1 MAVLEGLK
9 PEKVFQYFESIC
21 QIPHGSGNTKQ
32 LSDWLVD
39 FAKARNLEFYQ
50 DELNNVIIIKEASAG
65 YEDSEPVILQ
75 GHIDMVCNQEDSCTK
90 DMAKEGLDLVVD
102 GDTLYAEGTTLGGD
116 DGIAAAFMLAILDDD
131 SLPHP
136 RVEMV
141 FTTEEETGLYGAEA
155 IDVSPLKGRRFINI
169 DSEDEG
175 ILTVGCAGGV
185 TGIGCVPFSRE
196 AYEGQSFEI
205 KLFGLRGGHSGTEI
219 ILGQENA
226 AKALGRLLFELQ
238 DSADARIVTLESGV
252 ADNVIPTSASAV
264 IVTPS
269 ADKAREVFE
278 SCKAIFAH
286 EFKVD
291 TDFNMTLTEAD
302 CDIDPMDAASC
313 ERVLAYLIGTPNG
326 IEKMTIGID
335 GLPQTSLNLGVV
347 KTIAACA
354 DCCPEADGCVEYT
367 FCIRSSVDSECEML
381 ARRLECQIKPLGG
394 SFRREG
400 PYPGWEYSPVSPLR
414 DLLCEVYKEQCGKD
428 MIIEAIHAGLECG
441 YFSGKIPGLDC
452 VSIGPD
458 VRDVHTPN
466 ETLSISSTQR
476 TWELVTEVLARMK

>member
-9 PEKVFQYFESIC
+9 PEKVFQYFEAIC
-21 QIPHGSGNTKQ
+21 QIPHGSGNTKA

-39 FAKARNLEFYQ
+39 FAKARNLEHYQ

-65 YEDSEPVILQ
+65 YEASAPVILQ
-75 GHIDMVCNQEDSCTK
+75 GHIDMVCNQVETCTK
-90 DMAKEGLDLVVD
+90 DMAAEGLDLVVD
-102 GDTLYAEGTTLGGD
+102 GDLIYAEGTTLGGD
-116 DGIAAAFMLAILDDD
+116 DGVAAAFMLAILDDD
-131 SLPHP
+131 ALPHP

-155 IDVSPLKGRRFINI
+155 IDVSPLQGKRFINI

-175 ILTVGCAGGV
+175 IVTVGCAGGV
-185 TGIGCVPFSRE
+185 TGIGAVPFTRE
-196 AYEGQSFEI
+196 AYEGQAFEI
-205 KLFGLRGGHSGTEI
+205 KLSGLRGGHSGTEI

-226 AKALGRLLFELQ
+226 VRTLGRMLYELQ
-238 DSADARIVTLESGV
+238 EDAGTRIVTLQGGV

-264 IVTPS
+264 IVAPT

-278 SCKAIFAH
+278 SCKATFAH

-291 TDFNMTLTEAD
+291 TDFDMTLAETDSAL
-302 CDIDPMDAASC
+302 DPMDEDSC
-313 ERVLAYLIGTPNG
+313 QRVLAYLIGTPNG

-335 GLPQTSLNLGVV
+335 GLPQTSLSLGVLR
-347 KTIAACA
+347 TF
-354 DCCPEADGCVEYT
+354 ESEVEYT

-394 SFRREG
+394 TLRREG
-400 PYPGWEYSPVSPLR
+400 PYPGWEYAPVSPLR
-414 DLLCEVYKEQCGKD
+414 DLICKVYKEQTGND
-428 MIIEAIHAGLECG
+428 MVIEAIHAGLECG

-458 VRDVHTPN
+458 VNDVHTPM
-466 ETLSISSTQR
+466 EKLSISSTRR
-476 TWELVTEVLARMK
+476 TWELVVEVLKQMKA

>member
-9 PEKVFQYFESIC
+9 PEKVFQYFEAIC
-21 QIPHGSGNTKQ
+21 QIPHGSGNTKA

-39 FAKARNLEFYQ
+39 FAKARNLEHYQ

-65 YEDSEPVILQ
+65 YEASAPVILQ
-75 GHIDMVCNQEDSCTK
+75 GHIDMVCNQVETCTK
-90 DMAKEGLDLVVD
+90 DMAAEGLDLVVD
-102 GDTLYAEGTTLGGD
+102 GDLIYAEGTTLGGD
-116 DGIAAAFMLAILDDD
+116 DGVAAAFMLAILDDD
-131 SLPHP
+131 ALPHP

-155 IDVSPLKGRRFINI
+155 IDVSPLQGKRFINI

-175 ILTVGCAGGV
+175 IVTVGCAGGV
-185 TGIGCVPFSRE
+185 TGIGAVPFTRE
-196 AYEGQSFEI
+196 AYEGQAFEI
-205 KLFGLRGGHSGTEI
+205 KLSGLRGGHSGTEI

-226 AKALGRLLFELQ
+226 VRTLGRLLYELQ
-238 DSADARIVTLESGV
+238 EDAGTRIVTLQGGV

-264 IVTPS
+264 IVAPT

-278 SCKAIFAH
+278 SCKATFAH

-291 TDFNMTLTEAD
+291 TDFDMTLAETDSAL
-302 CDIDPMDAASC
+302 DPMDEDSC
-313 ERVLAYLIGTPNG
+313 QRVLAYLIGTPNG

-335 GLPQTSLNLGVV
+335 GLPQTSLSLGVLR
-347 KTIAACA
+347 TF
-354 DCCPEADGCVEYT
+354 DSEVEYT

-394 SFRREG
+394 TLRREG
-400 PYPGWEYSPVSPLR
+400 PYPGWEYAPVSPLR
-414 DLLCEVYKEQCGKD
+414 DLICKVYKEQTGKD
-428 MIIEAIHAGLECG
+428 MVIEAIHAGLECG

-458 VRDVHTPN
+458 VNDVHTPM
-466 ETLSISSTQR
+466 EKLSISSTRR
-476 TWELVTEVLARMK
+476 TWELVVEVLKQMKA

>member
-9 PEKVFQYFESIC
+9 PEKVFQHFESIC

-50 DELNNVIIIKEASAG
+50 DDMNNVIIIKEASAG
-65 YEDSEPVILQ
+65 YEESEPVILQ
-75 GHIDMVCNQEDSCTK
+75 GHIDMVCNQVESCTK
-90 DMAKEGLDLVVD
+90 DMATEGLDLVVD
-102 GDTLYAEGTTLGGD
+102 GDIIYAEGTTLGGD
-116 DGIAAAFMLAILDDD
+116 DGVAAAFMLAILDDD
-131 SLPHP
+131 NLPHP

-185 TGIGCVPFSRE
+185 TGIGSVPFTRE
-196 AYEGQSFEI
+196 AYEGQAFEV
-205 KLFGLRGGHSGTEI
+205 KLFGLRGGHSGTDI
-219 ILGQENA
+219 TMGQENA
-226 AKALGRLLFELQ
+226 VKSMGRLLYELQ
-238 DSADARIVTLESGV
+238 EKANVRIVSLEGGV

-269 ADKAREVFE
+269 SDKAREVFD
-278 SCKAIFAH
+278 SCKAIFTH

-291 TDFNMTLTEAD
+291 TDFDMTLTETDNAL
-302 CDIDPMDAASC
+302 DPMDEESGQK
-313 ERVLAYLIGTPNG
+313 VLAYLIGTPNG
-326 IEKMTIGID
+326 IEKMTIGIE
-335 GLPQTSLNLGVV
+335 GLPQTSLSLGVLR
-347 KTIAACA
+347 TNEDA
-354 DCCPEADGCVEYT
+354 VEYT
-367 FCIRSSVDSECEML
+367 FCIRSAVDSECEML
-381 ARRLECQIKPLGG
+381 AQRLECQIKPLGG
-394 SFRREG
+394 TLRREG
-400 PYPGWEYSPVSPLR
+400 PYPGWEYAPVSPLR
-414 DLLCEVYKEQCGKD
+414 DLICEVYKEQTGKD
-428 MIIEAIHAGLECG
+428 MVIEAIHAGLECG
-441 YFSGKIPGLDC
+441 YFSGKMPGLDC

-466 ETLSISSTQR
+466 EKLSISSTQR
-476 TWELVTEVLARMK
+476 TWELVTEVLAKMKP

>member
-1 MAVLEGLK
+1 MAVLEELK
-9 PEKVFQYFESIC
+9 PEKVFQYFEAIC

-50 DELNNVIIIKEASAG
+50 DDMNNVIIIKEASAG
-65 YEDSEPVILQ
+65 YEESEPVILQ
-75 GHIDMVCNQEDSCTK
+75 GHIDMVCNQVESCTK
-90 DMAKEGLDLVVD
+90 DMATEGLDLVVD
-102 GDTLYAEGTTLGGD
+102 GDIIYAEGTTLGGD
-116 DGIAAAFMLAILDDD
+116 DGVAAAFMLAILDDD

-185 TGIGCVPFSRE
+185 TGIGSVPFTRE
-196 AYEGQSFEI
+196 AYEGQAFEV
-205 KLFGLRGGHSGTEI
+205 KLFGLRGGHSGTDI
-219 ILGQENA
+219 TMGQENA
-226 AKALGRLLFELQ
+226 VKSLGRLLYELQ
-238 DSADARIVTLESGV
+238 EKAGARIVSMDGGV

-264 IVTPS
+264 IVSPS
-269 ADKAREVFE
+269 AEKVHEVFD

-291 TDFNMTLTEAD
+291 TDFDMTLTETENTL
-302 CDIDPMDAASC
+302 DPMNEESGQK
-313 ERVLAYLIGTPNG
+313 VLAYLIGTPNG
-326 IEKMTIGID
+326 IEKMTIGIE
-335 GLPQTSLNLGVV
+335 GLPQTSLSLGVLR
-347 KTIAACA
+347 TNE
-354 DCCPEADGCVEYT
+354 DTVEYT
-367 FCIRSSVDSECEML
+367 YCIRSSVDSECEML
-381 ARRLECQIKPLGG
+381 AQRLECQIKPLGG
-394 SFRREG
+394 TFRREG
-400 PYPGWEYSPVSPLR
+400 PYPGWEYAPVSPLR
-414 DLLCEVYKEQCGKD
+414 DLLCEVYKKQTGKD

-441 YFSGKIPGLDC
+441 YFSGKMPGLDC

-466 ETLSISSTQR
+466 EKLSISSTQR
-476 TWELVTEVLARMK
+476 TWELVTEVLARMKP

>member
-9 PEKVFQYFESIC
+9 PEKVFQHFESIC

-50 DELNNVIIIKEASAG
+50 DDMNNVIIIKEASAG
-65 YEDSEPVILQ
+65 YEESEPVILQ
-75 GHIDMVCNQEDSCTK
+75 GHIDMVCNQVESCTK
-90 DMAKEGLDLVVD
+90 DMATEGLDLVVD
-102 GDTLYAEGTTLGGD
+102 GDIIYAEGTTLGGD
-116 DGIAAAFMLAILDDD
+116 DGVAAAFMLAILDDD

-185 TGIGCVPFSRE
+185 TGIGSVPFTRE
-196 AYEGQSFEI
+196 AYEGQAFEV
-205 KLFGLRGGHSGTEI
+205 KLFGLRGGHSGTDI
-219 ILGQENA
+219 TMGQENA
-226 AKALGRLLFELQ
+226 VKSLGRLLYELQ
-238 DSADARIVTLESGV
+238 EKADARIVSMDGGV

-264 IVTPS
+264 IVSPS
-269 ADKAREVFE
+269 SEKVHEVFD

-291 TDFNMTLTEAD
+291 TDFDMTLTETENTL
-302 CDIDPMDAASC
+302 DPMNEESGQK
-313 ERVLAYLIGTPNG
+313 VLAYLIGTPNG
-326 IEKMTIGID
+326 IEKMTIGIE
-335 GLPQTSLNLGVV
+335 GLPQTSLSLGVLR
-347 KTIAACA
+347 TNEDA
-354 DCCPEADGCVEYT
+354 VEYT
-367 FCIRSSVDSECEML
+367 YCIRSSVDSECEML
-381 ARRLECQIKPLGG
+381 AQRLECQIKPLGG
-394 SFRREG
+394 TFRREG
-400 PYPGWEYSPVSPLR
+400 PYPGWEYAPVSPLR
-414 DLLCEVYKEQCGKD
+414 DLLCEVYKKQTGKD
-428 MIIEAIHAGLECG
+428 MVIEAIHAGLECG
-441 YFSGKIPGLDC
+441 YFSGKMPGLDC

-466 ETLSISSTQR
+466 EKLSISSTQR
-476 TWELVTEVLARMK
+476 TWELVTEVLAKMKP

>member
-9 PEKVFQYFESIC
+9 PEKVFQHFESIC

-50 DELNNVIIIKEASAG
+50 DNMNNVIIIKEASAG
-65 YEDSEPVILQ
+65 YEESEPVILQ
-75 GHIDMVCNQEDSCTK
+75 GHIDMVCNQVESCTK
-90 DMAKEGLDLVVD
+90 DMATEGLDLVVD
-102 GDTLYAEGTTLGGD
+102 GDIIYAEGTTLGGD
-116 DGIAAAFMLAILDDD
+116 DGVAAAFMLAILDDD

-185 TGIGCVPFSRE
+185 TGIGSVPFTRE
-196 AYEGQSFEI
+196 AYEGQAFEV
-205 KLFGLRGGHSGTEI
+205 KLFGLRGGHSGTDI
-219 ILGQENA
+219 TMGQENA
-226 AKALGRLLFELQ
+226 VKTLGRLLYELQ
-238 DSADARIVTLESGV
+238 EKADARIVSMDGGV

-264 IVTPS
+264 IVSPS
-269 ADKAREVFE
+269 AEKVHEVFN

-291 TDFNMTLTEAD
+291 TDFDMTLTETENTL
-302 CDIDPMDAASC
+302 DPMNEESGQK
-313 ERVLAYLIGTPNG
+313 VLAYLIGTPNG
-326 IEKMTIGID
+326 IEKMTIGIE
-335 GLPQTSLNLGVV
+335 GLPQTSLSLGVLR
-347 KTIAACA
+347 TNEDA
-354 DCCPEADGCVEYT
+354 VEYT
-367 FCIRSSVDSECEML
+367 YCIRSSVDSECEML
-381 ARRLECQIKPLGG
+381 AQRLECQIKPLGG
-394 SFRREG
+394 TFRREG
-400 PYPGWEYSPVSPLR
+400 PYPGWEYAPVSPLR
-414 DLLCEVYKEQCGKD
+414 DLLCEVYKKQTGKD

-441 YFSGKIPGLDC
+441 YFSGKMPGLDC

-466 ETLSISSTQR
+466 EKLSISSTQR
-476 TWELVTEVLARMK
+476 TWELVTEVLAKMKP

>member
-9 PEKVFQYFESIC
+9 PEKVFQHFESIC

-50 DELNNVIIIKEASAG
+50 DDMNNVIIIKEASAG
-65 YEDSEPVILQ
+65 YEESEPVILQ
-75 GHIDMVCNQEDSCTK
+75 GHIDMVCNQVESCTK
-90 DMAKEGLDLVVD
+90 DMATEGLDLVVD
-102 GDTLYAEGTTLGGD
+102 GDIIYAEGTTLGGD
-116 DGIAAAFMLAILDDD
+116 DGVAAAFMLAILDDD

-155 IDVSPLKGRRFINI
+155 IDVSPLKGKRFINI

-185 TGIGCVPFSRE
+185 TGIGSVPFTRE
-196 AYEGQSFEI
+196 AYEGQAFEV
-205 KLFGLRGGHSGTEI
+205 KLFGLRGGHSGTDI
-219 ILGQENA
+219 TMGQENA
-226 AKALGRLLFELQ
+226 VKSMGRLLYELQ
-238 DSADARIVTLESGV
+238 EKANVRIVSLEGGV

-269 ADKAREVFE
+269 SDKAREVFD

-291 TDFNMTLTEAD
+291 TDFDMTLTETDNAL
-302 CDIDPMDAASC
+302 DPMDEESGQK
-313 ERVLAYLIGTPNG
+313 VLAYLIGTPNG
-326 IEKMTIGID
+326 IEKMTIGIE
-335 GLPQTSLNLGVV
+335 GLPQTSLSLGVLR
-347 KTIAACA
+347 TNEDA
-354 DCCPEADGCVEYT
+354 VEYT
-367 FCIRSSVDSECEML
+367 FCIRSAVDSECEML
-381 ARRLECQIKPLGG
+381 AQRLECQIKPLGG
-394 SFRREG
+394 TLRREG
-400 PYPGWEYSPVSPLR
+400 PYPGWEYAPVSPLR
-414 DLLCEVYKEQCGKD
+414 DLICEVYKEQTGKD
-428 MIIEAIHAGLECG
+428 MVIEAIHAGLECG
-441 YFSGKIPGLDC
+441 YFSGKMPGLDC

-466 ETLSISSTQR
+466 EKLSISSTQR
-476 TWELVTEVLARMK
+476 TWELVTEVLAKMKP

>member
-9 PEKVFQYFESIC
+9 PEKVFQYFEAIC
-21 QIPHGSGNTKQ
+21 QIPHGSGNTKA

-39 FAKARNLEFYQ
+39 FAKARNLEHYQ

-65 YEDSEPVILQ
+65 YEASAPVILQ
-75 GHIDMVCNQEDSCTK
+75 GHIDMVCNQVETCTK
-90 DMAKEGLDLVVD
+90 DMAAEGLDLVVD
-102 GDTLYAEGTTLGGD
+102 GDLIYAEGTTLGGD
-116 DGIAAAFMLAILDDD
+116 DGVAAAFMLAILDDD
-131 SLPHP
+131 ALPHP

-155 IDVSPLKGRRFINI
+155 IDVSPLQGKRFINI

-175 ILTVGCAGGV
+175 IVTVGCAGGV
-185 TGIGCVPFSRE
+185 TGIGAVPFTRE
-196 AYEGQSFEI
+196 AYEGQAFEI
-205 KLFGLRGGHSGTEI
+205 KLSGLRGGHSGTEI

-226 AKALGRLLFELQ
+226 VRTLGRMLYELQ
-238 DSADARIVTLESGV
+238 EDAGTRIVTLQGGV

-264 IVTPS
+264 IVAPT

-278 SCKAIFAH
+278 SCKATFAH

-291 TDFNMTLTEAD
+291 TDFDMTLAKTDSAL
-302 CDIDPMDAASC
+302 DPMDEDSC
-313 ERVLAYLIGTPNG
+313 QRVLAYLIGTPNG

-335 GLPQTSLNLGVV
+335 GLPQTSLSLGVLR
-347 KTIAACA
+347 TF
-354 DCCPEADGCVEYT
+354 DSEVEYT

-394 SFRREG
+394 TLRREG
-400 PYPGWEYSPVSPLR
+400 PYPGWEYAPVSPLR
-414 DLLCEVYKEQCGKD
+414 DLICKVYKEQTGKD
-428 MIIEAIHAGLECG
+428 MVIEAIHAGLECG

-458 VRDVHTPN
+458 VNDVHTPM
-466 ETLSISSTQR
+466 EKLSISSTRR
-476 TWELVTEVLARMK
+476 TWELVVEVLKQMKA